1 MSKFTCRF
9 LIWAL
14 VLVFLTVL
22 VGCQEQQQQPQE
34 QQQEQQTMSPQKAK
48 LVAAENIQLKKDI
61 AARDADIENQKALLT
76 KCEEEK
82 EKLNKSLKDKSE
94 GLMEAIMAGMDK
106 DAKNIR
112 VENEELKK
120 QVEELEKQLA
130 EKQ

>member
-22 VGCQEQQQQPQE
+22 VGCQEEQQQP
-34 QQQEQQTMSPQKAK
+34 QEQQTMSPQKTK

-61 AARDADIENQKALLT
+61 AARDADIEKQKTLLT

-82 EKLNKSLKDKSE
+82 ERLNKSLNKKSE
-94 GLMEAIMAGMDK
+94 GLMEVVMAGMDK

-112 VENEELKK
+112 VENQELKK
-120 QVEELEKQLA
+120 QIEELEKKLA